1 MNQLELT
8 NSLAKASELYYAGQT
23 TEYSDTEFDLALKEL
38 QKMEKES
45 GVVYPNSPT
54 QRVGSDIQK
63 GFKKGKHPKPMLT
76 IENAYN
82 QEDID
87 KWVDKM
93 VKLGAD
99 VLNYSVKYDGI
110 SCELKYEN
118 GILTQALTRG
128 DKNIGD
134 DITNNVRTIKS
145 VPLDLKAFLGDFK
158 TFYVRGEVLLPK
170 SKLKQINEERMAN
183 GEQPFSNTRNACS
196 GSIKQLDSRITA
208 ERGLIFR
215 AWDCFSDYREFSC
228 MWEKICYLRRLGF
241 VIEADTS
248 FSAVID
254 GDEAKKL
261 ADFKDF
267 LDKSNFDFD
276 YDGVV
281 IKVDYIELQDKIGTK
296 DTRAIEWG
304 IARKWNEDFVTT
316 TKLNDVE
323 WQVGRTGVVTPVG
336 KLEPVE
342 CGGVVISN
350 VTLNNVDFIKSLN
363 IHIGD
368 TLKIT
373 RSGGVI
379 PYVLGVSERGDTDVK
394 IPEVCPVCGERLVKV
409 GALLKCVNDKCT
421 AIEKG
426 KILQFCSKDCADV
439 RSIGESVVDDLYN
452 AQIIRSIKDLLYWSR
467 VVGGPSSS
475 SPEPCVKDVI
485 ELWLKNLGEGYAEKS
500 VANILESL
508 VKSRK
513 ETTYDRLLGSLSIP
527 GVGKVMARTLAST
540 YPDIHL
546 LSECTVN
553 DLMTIDGVAETTATN
568 IYNWVQE
575 NQSLLIAIEHYGWS
589 TSLENK
595 TNEGEQVLAGLNVC
609 FTGSSNRFK
618 GDAVEDFLT
627 SKGAKCGHSVSKKT
641 NYLIVGEKPGGSKV
655 TKAQE
660 LGVEII
666 EENKFYEKY
675 GL

>member
-1 MNQLELT
+1 
-8 NSLAKASELYYAGQT
+8 
-23 TEYSDTEFDLALKEL
+23 
-38 QKMEKES
+38 
-45 GVVYPNSPT
+45 
-54 QRVGSDIQK
+54 
-63 GFKKGKHPKPMLT
+63 
-76 IENAYN
+76 
-82 QEDID
+82 
-87 KWVDKM
+87 M
-93 VKLGAD
+93 V
-99 VLNYSVKYDGI
+99 
-110 SCELKYEN
+110 
-118 GILTQALTRG
+118 
-128 DKNIGD
+128 
-134 DITNNVRTIKS
+134 
-145 VPLDLKAFLGDFK
+145 
-158 TFYVRGEVLLPK
+158 
-170 SKLKQINEERMAN
+170 N

-336 KLEPVE
+336 KLESVE

-439 RSIGESVVDDLYN
+439 KCIGESVVDDLYK
-452 AQIIRSIKDLLYWSR
+452 AGLIRDINGLLYWADVAAGTS
-467 VVGGPSSS
+467 VVT
-475 SPEPCVKDVI
+475 
-485 ELWLKNLGEGYAEKS
+485 LWLEKLGYGYAEKS
-500 VANILESL
+500 VTNILENL
-508 VKSRK
+508 VKSRA

-527 GVGKVMARTLAST
+527 GVGKVMARTLASK
-540 YPDIHL
+540 YPDIDL
-546 LSECTVN
+546 LRECTVE
-553 DLMTIDGVAETTATN
+553 DLMTIEGVAEITALN
-568 IYNWVQE
+568 IYNWLQE
-575 NQSLLIAIEHYGWS
+575 NKEILASIKIHGWA
-589 TSLENK
+589 TSLQKQKDE
-595 TNEGEQVLAGLNVC
+595 EQQVLEGLNIC

-627 SKGAKCGHSVSKKT
+627 SKGAKCAHSVSKKT
-641 NYLIVGEKPGGSKV
+641 NYLIVGEKPGSSKV

-666 EENKFYEKY
+666 EENKFYGKY

>member
-45 GVVYPNSPT
+45 GVVYQNSPT

-281 IKVDYIELQDKIGTK
+281 IKVDDIVLQEEIGTK

-316 TKLNDVE
+316 TKLNDIE

-368 TLKIT
+368 MLKIT

-394 IPEVCPVCGERLVKV
+394 IPEICPVCGERLVKV

-439 RSIGESVVDDLYN
+439 RCIGESVVDDLYK
-452 AQIIRSIKDLLYWSR
+452 AGLVKDINGLLYWADVATGKS
-467 VVGGPSSS
+467 VVTQ
-475 SPEPCVKDVI
+475 
-485 ELWLKNLGEGYAEKS
+485 WLEKLGDGYAEKS
-500 VANILESL
+500 VTNILENL
-508 VKSRK
+508 IKSRA

-527 GVGKVMARTLAST
+527 GVGKVMARSLASK
-540 YPDIHL
+540 YPDIDL
-546 LSECTVN
+546 LRECTVE
-553 DLMTIDGVAETTATN
+553 DLVTIEGVAEITALN
-568 IYNWVQE
+568 IYNWLQE
-575 NQSLLIAIEHYGWS
+575 NKEILASIKLHGWA
-589 TSLENK
+589 TSLRKQEA
-595 TNEGEQVLAGLNVC
+595 EEQQVLEGLNIC

>member
-45 GVVYPNSPT
+45 GVVYQNSPT

-215 AWDCFSDYREFSC
+215 AWDCFSDYRNFSC

-316 TKLNDVE
+316 TKLNDIE

-394 IPEVCPVCGERLVKV
+394 IPEVCPICGERLVKV
-409 GALLKCVNDKCT
+409 GALLKCVNDKCQ
-421 AIEKG
+421 AIETG

-439 RSIGESVVDDLYN
+439 RTIGESVVDDLYN
-452 AQIIRSIKDLLYWSR
+452 VGLVRSINDLLRWSDLASETWR
-467 VVGGPSSS
+467 IPYVR
-475 SPEPCVKDVI
+475 KD
-485 ELWLKNLGEGYAEKS
+485 WLSALGEGYAEKS
-500 VANILESL
+500 VTNILENL
-508 VKSRK
+508 AKSRN
-513 ETTYDRLLGSLSIP
+513 ETTYDKLLSSLSIP
-527 GVGKVMARTLAST
+527 GVGKVMARTIAAK
-540 YPDIHL
+540 YPTIQL
-546 LSECTVN
+546 LKQCTVE
-553 DLMTIDGVAETTATN
+553 DLMSVDGIAEITARY
-568 IYNWVQE
+568 IYNWVQDNFE
-575 NQSLLIAIEHYGWS
+575 ILNDIEVCGWA
-589 TSLENK
+589 TSLEVQEEK
-595 TNEGEQVLAGLNVC
+595 KEQVLVGLNVC
-609 FTGSSNRFK
+609 FSGSSCRFK
-618 GDAVEDFLT
+618 GEAVEDFLT
-627 SKGAKCGHSVSKKT
+627 DNGAKCGHSISKKT
-641 NYLIVGEKPGGSKV
+641 NYLIIGEKPGGSKV
-655 TKAQE
+655 SKAEQ

-666 EENKFYEKY
+666 KENDFYEKY

>member
-1 MNQLELT
+1 MNQLDLT

-145 VPLDLKAFLGDFK
+145 IPLDLKAFLGDFK

-196 GSIKQLDSRITA
+196 GSIKQLDSRVTA

-316 TKLNDVE
+316 TKLNDIE

-452 AQIIRSIKDLLYWSR
+452 VGLVTSVNDLLIWAKSASDATR
-467 VVGGPSSS
+467 LPRI
-475 SPEPCVKDVI
+475 VKD
-485 ELWLKNLGEGYAEKS
+485 WLHILGDRLGDGYAEKS
-500 VANILESL
+500 VTNILKNL
-508 VKSRK
+508 VTSRE
-513 ETTYDRLLGSLSIP
+513 ETTYDRLLSSLSIP
-527 GVGKVMARTLAST
+527 GVGKVMARTLAAK
-540 YPDIHL
+540 YPTLQL
-546 LSECTVN
+546 LRECTVE
-553 DLMTIDGVAETTATN
+553 DLMTIDGIAEITANN
-568 IYNWVQE
+568 IYKWLSE
-575 NQSLLIAIEHYGWS
+575 NPHILDDIEFNGWA
-589 TSLENK
+589 TSLEQQEEK
-595 TNEGEQVLAGLNVC
+595 KGQVLSGINVC
-609 FTGSSNRFK
+609 FSGSSCRFK
-618 GDAVEDFLT
+618 GDAVEEFLT
-627 SKGAKCGHSVSKKT
+627 DNGAKCGHSVSKKT
-641 NYLIVGEKPGGSKV
+641 NYLIIGEKPGGSKV
-655 TKAQE
+655 AKAQE
-660 LGVEII
+660 LGIEII

>member
-145 VPLDLKAFLGDFK
+145 IPLDLKAFLGDFK

-170 SKLKQINEERMAN
+170 SKLKQINEERMVN

-267 LDKSNFDFD
+267 LNKSNFDFD

-281 IKVDYIELQDKIGTK
+281 IKVDDIVLQEEIGIK

-316 TKLNDVE
+316 TKLNDIE

-368 TLKIT
+368 MLKIT

-379 PYVLGVSERGDTDVK
+379 PYVLGVSECGDTDVK

-439 RSIGESVVDDLYN
+439 KCIGESVVDDLYKAGLVKN
-452 AQIIRSIKDLLYWSR
+452 INDILYWADVAAGTS
-467 VVGGPSSS
+467 VVT
-475 SPEPCVKDVI
+475 
-485 ELWLKNLGEGYAEKS
+485 LWLEKLGDGYAEKS
-500 VANILESL
+500 VTNILENL
-508 VKSRK
+508 IKSRA

-527 GVGKVMARTLAST
+527 GVGKVMARTLASK
-540 YPDIHL
+540 YPDIDL
-546 LSECTVN
+546 LRECTVE
-553 DLMTIDGVAETTATN
+553 DLVTIEGVAEITALS
-568 IYNWVQE
+568 IYNWLQE
-575 NQSLLIAIEHYGWS
+575 NKEVLASIKLHGWA
-589 TSLENK
+589 TSMQKQEV
-595 TNEGEQVLAGLNVC
+595 EEQQVLEGLNVC

>member
-45 GVVYPNSPT
+45 GVVYQNSPT

-281 IKVDYIELQDKIGTK
+281 IKVDDIVLQEEIGTK

-316 TKLNDVE
+316 TKLNDIE

-368 TLKIT
+368 MLKIT

-394 IPEVCPVCGERLVKV
+394 IPEICPVCGERLVKV

-439 RSIGESVVDDLYN
+439 RCIGESVVDDLYKAGLVKN
-452 AQIIRSIKDLLYWSR
+452 INDILYWADVAAGTS
-467 VVGGPSSS
+467 VVT
-475 SPEPCVKDVI
+475 
-485 ELWLKNLGEGYAEKS
+485 LWLEKLGDGYAEKS
-500 VANILESL
+500 VTNILENL
-508 VKSRK
+508 IKSRA

-527 GVGKVMARTLAST
+527 GVGKVMARTLASK
-540 YPDIHL
+540 YPDIDL
-546 LSECTVN
+546 LRECTVE
-553 DLMTIDGVAETTATN
+553 DLVTIEGVAEITALN
-568 IYNWVQE
+568 IYNWLQE
-575 NQSLLIAIEHYGWS
+575 NKEILASIKLHGWA
-589 TSLENK
+589 TSLRKQEA
-595 TNEGEQVLAGLNVC
+595 EEQQVLEGLNIC

>member
-254 GDEAKKL
+254 GDEAKKV

-316 TKLNDVE
+316 TKLNDIE

-394 IPEVCPVCGERLVKV
+394 IPEVCPVCSERLEKV

-439 RSIGESVVDDLYN
+439 KCIGESVVDDLYK
-452 AQIIRSIKDLLYWSR
+452 AGLVKDINDILYWADVAAGTS
-467 VVGGPSSS
+467 VVT
-475 SPEPCVKDVI
+475 
-485 ELWLKNLGEGYAEKS
+485 LWLEKLGDGYAEKS
-500 VANILESL
+500 VTNILENL
-508 VKSRK
+508 IKSRA

-527 GVGKVMARTLAST
+527 GVGKVMARTLASK
-540 YPDIHL
+540 YPDIEL
-546 LSECTVN
+546 LRECTVE
-553 DLMTIDGVAETTATN
+553 DLVTIEGVAEITALN
-568 IYNWVQE
+568 IYNWLQE
-575 NQSLLIAIEHYGWS
+575 NKEILSSIKLHGWA
-589 TSLENK
+589 TSLQKQEV
-595 TNEGEQVLAGLNVC
+595 EEQQVLEGLNVC

>member
-145 VPLDLKAFLGDFK
+145 VPLDLKAFLSGFK

-170 SKLKQINEERMAN
+170 SKLTQINEERMAN

-196 GSIKQLDSRITA
+196 GSIKQLDSRVTA

-215 AWDCFSDYREFSC
+215 AWDCFSDYRKFSC

-316 TKLNDVE
+316 TKLNDIE

-439 RSIGESVVDDLYN
+439 RNIGESVVDDLYN
-452 AQIIRSIKDLLYWSR
+452 VGLVTSVNNLLIWAKSASDATR
-467 VVGGPSSS
+467 LPRI
-475 SPEPCVKDVI
+475 VKD
-485 ELWLKNLGEGYAEKS
+485 WLHILGDRLGDGYAEKS
-500 VANILESL
+500 ITNILKNL
-508 VKSRK
+508 VTSRE
-513 ETTYDRLLGSLSIP
+513 ETTYDRLLSSLSIP
-527 GVGKVMARTLAST
+527 GVGKVMARTLAAK
-540 YPDIHL
+540 YPTLQL
-546 LSECTVN
+546 LRECTVE
-553 DLMTIDGVAETTATN
+553 DLMTIDGIAEITANN
-568 IYNWVQE
+568 IYKWLSE
-575 NQSLLIAIEHYGWS
+575 NPHILNDIEFNGWA
-589 TSLENK
+589 TSLEQQEEK
-595 TNEGEQVLAGLNVC
+595 KEQVLSGINVC
-609 FTGSSNRFK
+609 FSGSSCRFK
-618 GDAVEDFLT
+618 GDAVEEFLT
-627 SKGAKCGHSVSKKT
+627 DNGAKCGHSVSKKT
-641 NYLIVGEKPGGSKV
+641 NYLIIGEKPGGSKV
-655 TKAQE
+655 AKAQE